1 MRWRP
6 GFVTIVLLAYAACR
20 LVSAAILVSVGA
32 SQEPTG
38 WTGPEVTY
46 LSFTQQWDAQWYRQI
61 MDTGYPSTLPVD
73 AAGTVQQNAWAFY
86 PLYPFLAKAL
96 VAVTSADPV
105 LVTSTLSLVL
115 GAAAA
120 VLLAA
125 VLRRRIGPVSAL
137 LVVVVWASMPAS
149 PVLQVAYSESLA
161 MVLLAG
167 FLLAVETRR
176 WLGAA
181 ALALLT
187 GVARPIAA
195 PLAVVALVAAVLRWR
210 SVRAEGGRLGRPE
223 GLRLFALVAA
233 CGASG
238 LIWPGIAARATGS
251 LTAYTDTMAAW
262 RGSGTITPLRPWL
275 DNARYFFGEDR
286 GGWVLLGYAVVV
298 LGASLGP
305 WAAGLG
311 PAMRTWGVAYPAYL
325 FVVLDPVTSLFRYLV
340 PIVPLAAVL
349 TLSAGRRGGM
359 PGGPAGPDQWRRP
372 QPYVVAATVIVLA
385 ASIAGQYLWTDEL
398 WRFVPPS
405 DWPP

>member
-195 PLAVVALVAAVLRWR
+195 PLAVVALVAAALRWR

>member
-372 QPYVVAATVIVLA
+372 QPYVVAATLIVLA

>member
-195 PLAVVALVAAVLRWR
+195 PLAVVALVAAALRWR

-349 TLSAGRRGGM
+349 TLSAGRRGGI